1 MNEQT
6 SQNVN
11 SGTVGKKNNEKPRHP
26 LKKRPVWIKIL
37 RGMLW
42 VIACLT
48 AVVLIAITIAV
59 SYLKPERLTPLVE
72 KYANEYLV
80 NADINIGRIEI
91 SFWHTFPR
99 FELDITD
106 LSVKSN
112 ALSTLP
118 HDSVAGMQV
127 WADSLLTLHRFNG
140 AINIPK
146 LLAGNITLY
155 DIILDRPEIN
165 IVQAT
170 PQRSNLDIFPESK
183 KEDENNETSV
193 FISDLSFATF
203 EIRNGMS
210 VRYLSVPDSTD
221 ISITLSDTR
230 LNGNNAPD
238 YSVDIHGL
246 TSASVSD
253 FSIKNLS
260 FGIGGDIRWS
270 QYAPQKL
277 ALNNFKISAG
287 KVNTTLS
294 TDINFAEGLR
304 IDRFNFL
311 LPRTP
316 ASDIMELIP
325 EEMRGETANLK
336 AGFDMKLG
344 IELTQPFRPAVDSI
358 PSVNVTLEIPE
369 GRADYEQLHLS
380 RFALLAKAEINGEK
394 LDASTINVEKL
405 LAIGQGVGFE
415 LNGKIDHI
423 ISDPAISGTFKG
435 GVEISRLP
443 KKLLAE
449 LPCEIDGSLR
459 ADSKFSLRKSY
470 LDQNNFH
477 RIRLTGEATLR
488 NLKISMPELPAE
500 LYSRTME
507 LKLGTNSSFTRGD
520 ISVDS
525 LLTASLK
532 IDTISAGITGMIL
545 QASEVK
551 MGVGCQ
557 NTSSS
562 ADTSI
567 INPIGGRIVADRLLF
582 RSTEDSTR
590 IRLRKS
596 TVGATLRRYK
606 DDKTKPQLVL
616 NVATDGAF
624 YGDRLNRAL
633 LGKLLLLVTAYPSA
647 VTQRPR
653 RSPLIDS
660 LSVANPDL
668 PQDSLRAMARAIRR
682 ARMKTL
688 SASDS
693 VAVAEGEVIDI
704 SVDNSMRRLLRRWDA
719 RGVLK
724 SERMR
729 VFTPYFP
736 LRNTLSDLN
745 IRFNSDSLTITD
757 TRLRTGHTSLVM
769 NGSVSNIK
777 KALTSINHQQPLRLD
792 FTLDGDTI
800 EVNEIAGA
808 VFAGAAFAESDTTGI
823 FIAQESDNER
833 AMQSSVET
841 NASDTMATLVI
852 PSNVEANINVKAN
865 NIAYS
870 NLMFRDFK
878 GRLNVYKGAIN
889 LEQLTAATNVGGID
903 LNALY
908 SAPSKEDA
916 SFAFGLGI
924 KDFHIKQFLELV
936 PAIDSLMPLLYGI
949 DGIINANIAATT
961 RISDGMNIDIPTL
974 KAALKLSGDSLVLID
989 EATFKKIGKW
999 LMFKHKEKNVID
1011 SMNVE
1016 MIVQNSQLEM
1026 FPFIFDIDRYRLG
1039 VMGTNDM
1046 AMNLKYHIAV
1056 LKSPLPFK
1064 FGINISG
1071 NVDDMK
1077 IRLGKAKFNEKNM
1090 PKSVAIADTTR
1101 INLVREIGNI
1111 FRRGVR
1117 DANIGSLDFSGL
1129 PDSGTADSSTTDTI
1143 SRRDSLY
1150 FIREGLIA
1158 PPDTTTHASIIP
1170 ETKKTKNK
1178 KAKK

>member
-1 MNEQT
+1 M
-6 SQNVN
+6 
-11 SGTVGKKNNEKPRHP
+11 
-26 LKKRPVWIKIL
+26 KIL
-37 RGMLW
+37 RGVLW
-42 VIACLT
+42 GIAGLIAVI
-48 AVVLIAITIAV
+48 LIAITIAV

-118 HDSVAGMQV
+118 HDSIAGMPV
-127 WADSLLTLHRFNG
+127 WTDSLLTLHRFNG

-146 LLAGNITLY
+146 LLAGNIALY

-210 VRYLSVPDSTD
+210 MRYFSRPDSTD
-221 ISITLSDTR
+221 VFINLTTTK
-230 LNGNNAPD
+230 LNGNNAPE

-246 TSASVSD
+246 TSAALSD
-253 FSIKNLS
+253 FSIKNLN
-260 FGIGGDIRWS
+260 FGIEGDIRWS
-270 QYAPQKL
+270 QDNPQKV
-277 ALNNFKISAG
+277 ALDNFKISAG
-287 KVNTTLS
+287 KVNTTIS
-294 TDINFAEGLR
+294 TDISFADGLQ
-304 IDRFNFL
+304 IDKFNFL

-316 ASDIMELIP
+316 ASDIIELIP
-325 EEMRGETANLK
+325 EDMRGEIADLK
-336 AGFDMKLG
+336 AGFDLKLSL
-344 IELTQPFRPAVDSI
+344 ELTQPFRPAVDSI
-358 PSVNVTLEIPE
+358 PSMNVSLEIPE

-394 LDASTINVEKL
+394 LDASTINIEKL

-415 LNGKIDHI
+415 LNSKIDHI

-435 GVEISRLP
+435 GVEINRLP
-443 KKLLAE
+443 KKLLAQ
-449 LPCEIDGSLR
+449 LPCEIEGSLR

-470 LDQNNFH
+470 LDKNNFH
-477 RIRLTGEATLR
+477 RIRLTGGATLR
-488 NLKISMPELPAE
+488 NFKASMPELPAE
-500 LYSRTME
+500 LYSRTIE

-520 ISVDS
+520 VSVDS

-532 IDTISAGITGMIL
+532 IDTISAGITGMLL
-545 QASEVK
+545 QAADVK

-557 NTSSS
+557 NTASS

-567 INPIGGRIVADRLLF
+567 INPIGGRIVADRLMF

-606 DDKTKPQLVL
+606 GDKTKPQLVL

-633 LGKLLLLVTAYPSA
+633 LGKSLLLVTAYPSSI
-647 VTQRPR
+647 TKIPPR
-653 RSPLIDS
+653 STLLDS
-660 LSVANPDL
+660 LSAIHPEL
-668 PQDSLRAMARAIRR
+668 TQDSLKSLALNIRR
-682 ARMKTL
+682 SRMKAM
-688 SASDS
+688 SANDS
-693 VAVAEGEVIDI
+693 AAVADGEVIDI
-704 SVDNSMRRLLRRWDA
+704 GVDNSMRRLLRQWEA

-745 IRFNSDSLTITD
+745 VRFNSDSLTISD
-757 TRLRTGHTSLVM
+757 TRLRAGRTSLVI
-769 NGSVSNIK
+769 NGSVSNIT
-777 KALTSINHQQPLRLD
+777 KALTALNHSQPLRLD

-800 EVNEIAGA
+800 EVNEIAEA

-823 FIAQESDNER
+823 FMAQESDNEK

-841 NASDTMATLVI
+841 NTADTMATLVI
-852 PSNVEANINVKAN
+852 PSNIEADIDVKAN

-878 GRLNVYKGAIN
+878 GQLNVYKGAIN
-889 LEQLTAATNVGGID
+889 LEQLTAATNVGAID

-916 SFAFGLGI
+916 SFAFGMQI

-961 RISDGMNIDIPTL
+961 RISDGMNVDIPTL

-999 LMFKHKEKNVID
+999 LLFKHKEDNVID

-1129 PDSGTADSSTTDTI
+1129 PDSGTADSSTSTDTI
-1143 SRRDSLY
+1143 SRSDSLY
-1150 FIREGLIA
+1150 FIQEGLIA
-1158 PPDTTTHASIIP
+1158 PPDTATHASIIT

>member
-6 SQNVN
+6 PKNVN
-11 SGTVGKKNNEKPRHP
+11 STAAGQENNGNSPGP
-26 LKKRPVWIKIL
+26 SKKRPVWIKIL

-42 VIACLT
+42 GIAGLII
-48 AVVLIAITIAV
+48 VVLIAITIAV

-72 KYANEYLV
+72 KYANEYV
-80 NADINIGRIEI
+80 DADISIGRVEI

-99 FELDITD
+99 FELDVTD
-106 LSVKSN
+106 LSVKSR
-112 ALSTLP
+112 LMSTLS
-118 HDSVAGMQV
+118 HETAGRLPA
-127 WADSLLTLHRFNG
+127 WTDSLVTLHRFNG

-146 LLAGNITLY
+146 LFAGKIALY
-155 DIILDRPEIN
+155 DIIIDRPEIN

-170 PQRSNLDIFPESK
+170 PQCANFDIFPTIE
-183 KEDENNETSV
+183 KEDENKDTTV
-193 FISDLSFATF
+193 FISDFSFETF
-203 EIRNGMS
+203 EIHNDMS
-210 VRYLSVPDSTD
+210 VRYLSLPDSTD
-221 ISITLSDTR
+221 ISIGLTTTKLSGD
-230 LNGNNAPD
+230 NAPD

-246 TSASVSD
+246 TSAAVSD
-253 FSIKNLS
+253 FTIKNLS

-270 QYAPQKL
+270 QYDPQKL
-277 ALNNFKISAG
+277 SLDNFRISAG

-294 TDINFAEGLR
+294 TDISFADGLQ
-304 IDRFNFL
+304 IDTFKFL

-316 ASDIMELIP
+316 ASDIIELIP
-325 EEMRGETANLK
+325 EDMRKEIADLK
-336 AGFDMKLG
+336 AGFDLKLG
-344 IELTQPFRPAVDSI
+344 LQLTRPFRPTVDSI
-358 PSVNVTLEIPE
+358 PSMTIDIEIPE
-369 GRADYEQLHLS
+369 GRAAYEQLQLS
-380 RFALLAKAEINGEK
+380 RFALTANAEIDGSK
-394 LDASTINVEKL
+394 LDASTITIGKL

-423 ISDPAISGTFKG
+423 ISNPAVSGEFKG
-435 GVEISRLP
+435 GIEINRLP
-443 KKLLAE
+443 KKLLSQ
-449 LPCEIDGSLR
+449 LPCEIEGSLR
-459 ADSKFSLRKSY
+459 ANSKFSLRKSY
-470 LDQNNFH
+470 LDKNNFH
-477 RIRLTGEATLR
+477 RIRLTGDATLK
-488 NLKISMPELPAE
+488 NFKASMPELPAE
-500 LYSRTME
+500 LYSKTIE

-520 ISVDS
+520 VSVDS

-532 IDTISAGITGMIL
+532 IDTISAGITGMLL

-557 NTSSS
+557 NTASS

-567 INPIGGRIVADRLLF
+567 VNPIGARIVAERLLF
-582 RSTEDSTR
+582 KSTEDSTR

-606 DDKTKPQLVL
+606 GDMTKPQLVL

-624 YGDRLNRAL
+624 YGDRINRAL
-633 LGKLLLLVTAYPSA
+633 LGKSRLIATAYPSSI
-647 VTQRPR
+647 TQRPR
-653 RSPLIDS
+653 RSQLIDS
-660 LSVANPDL
+660 LSVAHPEL
-668 PQDSLRAMARAIRR
+668 PQDSLKAMALAIRKS
-682 ARMKTL
+682 RMKTL
-688 SASDS
+688 SERDS
-693 VAVAEGEVIDI
+693 AAVAEGEIIDI
-704 SVDNSMRRLLRRWDA
+704 GVDNSMRRLLLRWEA

-745 IRFNSDSLTITD
+745 VKFNSDSLTITD
-757 TRLRTGHTSLVM
+757 TRLRAGQTSLVM
-769 NGSVSNIK
+769 NGCISNIT
-777 KALTSINHQQPLRLD
+777 KALTSLNHKQPLRLD
-792 FTLDGDTI
+792 FNLEGDTI

-808 VFAGAAFAESDTTGI
+808 VFTGAAFAESDTTGV
-823 FIAQESDNER
+823 FIAQESDNEK
-833 AMQSSVET
+833 AMQSSVES
-841 NASDTMATLVI
+841 NATDSMATLVV
-852 PSNVEANINVKAN
+852 PSNIEAKIDVKAN

-870 NLMFRDFK
+870 HIMFRDFK
-878 GRLNVYKGAIN
+878 GQLNVYQGAIN

-916 SFAFGLGI
+916 SFAFGLQI

-961 RISDGMNIDIPTL
+961 RINDGMDIDIPSM
-974 KAALKLSGDSLVLID
+974 KAAMKLSGDSLVLID
-989 EATFKKIGKW
+989 EATFKQIGKW
-999 LMFKHKEKNVID
+999 LMFKNKERNVID

-1101 INLVREIGNI
+1101 INLVKEIGNI

-1117 DANIGSLDFSGL
+1117 DANLGSLDFSGL
-1129 PDSGTADSSTTDTI
+1129 PDSGSSESHSPTDTI
-1143 SRRDSLY
+1143 SHSDSLY
-1150 FIREGLIA
+1150 LIREGLIA
-1158 PPDTTTHASIIP
+1158 PPDTTTHVI
-1170 ETKKTKNK
+1170 TNQKKTKNK

>member
-11 SGTVGKKNNEKPRHP
+11 SGTVGKENNEKPQRP
-26 LKKRPVWIKIL
+26 SKKRPVWIKIL
-37 RGMLW
+37 RGVLCG
-42 VIACLT
+42 IAGLI

-72 KYANEYLV
+72 KYANEYV
-80 NADINIGRIEI
+80 DADISIGRIEI

-99 FELDITD
+99 FELDVTD
-106 LSVKSN
+106 LSVKSR
-112 ALSTLP
+112 LMSTLSP
-118 HDSVAGMQV
+118 ETADRLPV
-127 WADSLLTLHRFNG
+127 WTDSLVTLHRFNG

-146 LLAGNITLY
+146 LFAGKIALY
-155 DIILDRPEIN
+155 DIVIDRPEIN

-170 PQRSNLDIFPESK
+170 PQCSNFDIFPTEE
-183 KEDENNETSV
+183 KEDEHKETTV
-193 FISDLSFATF
+193 FISDFSFETF
-203 EIRNGMS
+203 EIHNGMS
-210 VRYLSVPDSTD
+210 VRYLSLPDSTD
-221 ISITLSDTR
+221 FSIGLTTTKLSGD
-230 LNGNNAPD
+230 NAPD

-246 TSASVSD
+246 TSAAVSD
-253 FSIKNLS
+253 FTIKNLS

-270 QYAPQKL
+270 QYDPQKL
-277 ALNNFKISAG
+277 SLDNFMVSAG

-294 TDINFAEGLR
+294 TDISFADGLQ
-304 IDRFNFL
+304 IETFNFL

-316 ASDIMELIP
+316 ASDIIELIP
-325 EEMRGETANLK
+325 EDMRKEITNLK
-336 AGFDMKLG
+336 AGFDLKLG
-344 IELTQPFRPAVDSI
+344 LQLTQPFRPAVDSI
-358 PSVNVTLEIPE
+358 PSMSINLEIPE
-369 GRADYEQLHLS
+369 GQAAYEQLRLS
-380 RFALLAKAEINGEK
+380 RFALTANAEIDGSK
-394 LDASTINVEKL
+394 LDASTITVGKL

-423 ISDPAISGTFKG
+423 ISDPAVSGEFKG
-435 GVEISRLP
+435 GIEINRLP
-443 KKLLAE
+443 KKLLSE
-449 LPCEIDGSLR
+449 LQCEIDGSFR
-459 ADSKFSLRKSY
+459 ANSKFSLRKSY
-470 LDQNNFH
+470 LDKNNFH
-477 RIRLTGEATLR
+477 RIRLTGDATLK
-488 NLKISMPELPAE
+488 NFKASMPELPAE
-500 LYSRTME
+500 VYSKTIE

-545 QASEVK
+545 QASEMK
-551 MGVGCQ
+551 MGIGCQ
-557 NTSSS
+557 NTASS

-582 RSTEDSTR
+582 KSTEDSTR

-606 DDKTKPQLVL
+606 GDKTKPQLIL

-633 LGKLLLLVTAYPSA
+633 LGKSRLIVTAYPSSL
-647 VTQRPR
+647 TQRNR
-653 RSPLIDS
+653 RSHLIDS
-660 LSVANPDL
+660 LSAAHPEL
-668 PQDSLRAMARAIRR
+668 TQDSLKVMALNIRKS
-682 ARMKTL
+682 RMKAL
-688 SASDS
+688 SAKDS
-693 VAVAEGEVIDI
+693 AAVAEGEVIDI
-704 SVDNSMRRLLRRWDA
+704 SIDNSMRRLLRRWEA
-719 RGVLK
+719 KGILK

-736 LRNTLSDLN
+736 LRNILNDLN
-745 IRFNSDSLTITD
+745 VRFNSDSLTITD
-757 TRLRTGHTSLVM
+757 TRLRAGQTSLVM
-769 NGSVSNIK
+769 NGCISNIT
-777 KALTSINHQQPLRLD
+777 KALTSLNHRQPLRLD

-808 VFAGAAFAESDTTGI
+808 VFAGAAFAESDTTGV
-823 FIAQESDNER
+823 FIAQESDNEK
-833 AMQSSVET
+833 ALQSSVET
-841 NASDTMATLVI
+841 NSADSMATLVI
-852 PSNVEANINVKAN
+852 PSNVEAKIDVKAN

-870 NLMFRDFK
+870 HIMFRDFK
-878 GRLNVYKGAIN
+878 GQLNVYQGAIN

-916 SFAFGLGI
+916 SFAFGLQI

-961 RISDGMNIDIPTL
+961 RINDGMDIDIPSM
-974 KAALKLSGDSLVLID
+974 KAAMKLSGDSLVLID
-989 EATFKKIGKW
+989 ETTFKQIGKW
-999 LMFKHKEKNVID
+999 LMFKNKERNVID

-1046 AMNLKYHIAV
+1046 AMNLKYHIAI

-1101 INLVREIGNI
+1101 INLVKEIGNI

-1117 DANIGSLDFSGL
+1117 DANLGTLDFSGL
-1129 PDSGTADSSTTDTI
+1129 PDSDSSENHSATDTI
-1143 SRRDSLY
+1143 SHSDSLY
-1150 FIREGLIA
+1150 FIRQGLIA
-1158 PPDTTTHASIIP
+1158 PPDTTTHVITRP
-1170 ETKKTKNK
+1170 EENKKIK